1 MHLLSYRTGGS
12 DTPRLG
18 ARTGDRVADLAALA
32 TAAGAELPG
41 DLAALIRAGEP
52 ALATARALLAA
63 APAGASLPLAEVT
76 LCAPLR
82 PGKVVGVGLNY
93 VEHVAES
100 HRSLDTGRELPDRPV
115 LFGKPA
121 TAVTGPGQPIL
132 HNADLTKQ
140 LDWECELAVVIGRT
154 ARRVTEAEALRHVF
168 GYSIV
173 NDVSA
178 RDQRRSGQW
187 FFSKGQ
193 DSYCPFGPV
202 VVTTDE
208 IPDPQNLDLSLKVN
222 GVTKQDSNT
231 RHMLFGVA
239 RLIADISSGMTLEPG
254 DVIAT
259 GSPSGVGAGLV
270 PPQFLQPGDLVEA
283 TVERIGTLANPVV
296 DARGHEARGHD
307 ARGHEARTGGARLD
321 DEGADA

>member
-1 MHLLSYRTGGS
+1 MHLLTYCADGD

-18 ARTGDRVADLAALA
+18 ARIGTDRVADLTSLA
-32 TAAGAELPG
+32 TAAGARLPS
-41 DLAALIRAGEP
+41 DLLGLIRAGAP
-52 ALATARALLAA
+52 ALATARELLAA
-63 APAGASLPLAEVT
+63 TPDTRPLAEVS
-76 LCAPLR
+76 LRAPLR
-82 PGKVVGVGLNY
+82 PGKIIGIGLNY

-100 HRSLDTGRELPDRPV
+100 HRSLDTERELPDRPV

-140 LDWECELAVVIGRT
+140 LDWECELAVVIGEP
-154 ARRVTEAEALRHVF
+154 AYRVAEQDALRHVF

-173 NDVSA
+173 NDISA

-193 DSYCPFGPV
+193 DSYAPFGPG
-202 VVTTDE
+202 VVTADE
-208 IPDPQNLDLSLKVN
+208 IPDPQRLDLSLRVN
-222 GVTKQDSNT
+222 GELRQNSNT
-231 RHMLFGVA
+231 RYMLFGIA

-254 DVIAT
+254 DVIST
-259 GSPSGVGAGLV
+259 GSPSGVGAGMV

-283 TVERIGTLANPVV
+283 TIERIGTLANPVI
-296 DARGHEARGHD
+296 DAR
-307 ARGHEARTGGARLD
+307 
-321 DEGADA
+321 